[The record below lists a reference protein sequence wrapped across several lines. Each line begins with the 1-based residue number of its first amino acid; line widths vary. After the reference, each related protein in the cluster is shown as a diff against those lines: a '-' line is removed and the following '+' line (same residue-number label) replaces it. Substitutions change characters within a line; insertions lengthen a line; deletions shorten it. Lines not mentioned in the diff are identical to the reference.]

1 MPPQGA
7 DPLSRRPF
15 VAANWKMHK
24 TVREAVDY
32 AGELVPRVRDVTDV
46 DIVLAPPFPALPAL
60 VDALAGLAGGGRIAV
75 ASQNV
80 HAEPQGA
87 FTGEVSLPMLQASGV
102 TLAIIGHSERRR
114 LFGETDAGVNA
125 KTRAAADAGLT
136 PIVCVGETL
145 EEREADCTFDV
156 LDRQIGQGLAGLS
169 TARAS
174 AAVVAYEPVWA
185 IGTGR
190 VASPDQA
197 NAAHGRI
204 RARLAAHFGD
214 DAADACR
221 IIYGGSVKPGNA
233 AALMAQPHV
242 DGALVGGASL
252 DPAAFAEIV
261 AGSRPRTRIAV

>member
-1 MPPQGA
+1 M
-7 DPLSRRPF
+7 SRRPLI
-15 VAANWKMHK
+15 AANWKMHK

-60 VDALAGLAGGGRIAV
+60 VDALADLAAAGRIAV

-80 HAEPQGA
+80 HAEPHGA
-87 FTGEVSLPMLQASGV
+87 FTGEVSPPILQASGV

-114 LFGETDAGVNA
+114 LFGETDSGVNA
-125 KTRAAADAGLT
+125 KTRAAAAAGLT

-145 EEREADCTFDV
+145 EEREADRTFDV
-156 LDRQIGQGLAGLS
+156 LDRQIAQGLAGLPP
-169 TARAS
+169 ARAGG
-174 AAVVAYEPVWA
+174 AVVAYEPVWA

-197 NAAHGRI
+197 NAAHRRI
-204 RARLAAHFGD
+204 RGRLATLFGD
-214 DAADACR
+214 AAGGACR

-252 DPAAFAEIV
+252 DPVAFAEIV
-261 AGSRPRTRIAV
+261 AASRPRAQPS

>member
-1 MPPQGA
+1 M
-7 DPLSRRPF
+7 SRRPL

-32 AGELVPRVRDVTDV
+32 AGELVPHVRDVTDV

-60 VDALAGLAGGGRIAV
+60 VDALAGLAAAGRVAV

-174 AAVVAYEPVWA
+174 AAVVAYEPIWA

-214 DAADACR
+214 AAADACR

>member
-1 MPPQGA
+1 M
-7 DPLSRRPF
+7 SRRPF

-32 AGELVPRVRDVTDV
+32 AADLLPRVRGVPDV
-46 DIVLAPPFPALPAL
+46 DVVLAPPFPALPAL
-60 VDALAGLAGGGRIAV
+60 VDALAGLAGGEHIAV
-75 ASQNV
+75 AAQNV

-87 FTGEVSLPMLQASGV
+87 YTGEVSPPMLRACGV

-114 LFGETDAGVNA
+114 LFGETDAGVDA
-125 KTRAAADAGLT
+125 KTRAAAAAGLT

-145 EEREADCTFDV
+145 EEREAGRTPDV
-156 LDRQIGQGLAGLS
+156 LDRQIAQGLGGLS
-169 TARAS
+169 PAQTS

-197 NAAHGRI
+197 DDAHRRI
-204 RARLAAHFGD
+204 RARLAVRFGD
-214 DAADACR
+214 AAASACR
-221 IIYGGSVKPGNA
+221 IIYGGSVKPANA
-233 AALMAQPHV
+233 AALTAQPHV

-261 AGSRPRTRIAV
+261 AASRPNRV